1 MVTTVGDDTEPKP
14 SKVEPIKSAIRHYW
28 IPLALALTA
37 AATALA
43 PVPFG
48 VAGCFVLILVTY
60 AVARVQAGE
69 AVSLARLRRPI
80 SSAPVFSEPT
90 TGPIT

>member
-28 IPLALALTA
+28 IPLALALTG
-37 AATALA
+37 AATALS
-43 PVPFG
+43 PFG

-90 TGPIT
+90 AGPIT